1 MRAMYELG
9 SSVKVSLVKA
19 ERGPEET
26 GTRVEQ
32 TELHRKGG
40 KKVLETGL
48 VNKYLQTTRLE
59 M

>member
-19 ERGPEET
+19 ERGPGET

-32 TELHRKGG
+32 TELHRKG

-48 VNKYLQTTRLE
+48 VNKHLQTTRLE